1 MFDCKENKDLS
12 HRGTSW
18 TFTGYGD
25 KQSKSSSAHQPR
37 KQSNPR
43 KEMHD
48 KLMSEAL
55 LKVEHKQVSSPKLA
69 VLETRE
75 FPLLTSTTLPYLLAK
90 RGAKGGHPAQFL
102 NIE

>member
-1 MFDCKENKDLS
+1 MTRCVKCYEFCAFPLLFLSLCLVFDCKEDKDLS

-18 TFTGYGD
+18 IFTGYGD
-25 KQSKSSSAHQPR
+25 KASSKPSASQPR

-55 LKVEHKQVSSPKLA
+55 LKVEHKQVASLKLA
-69 VLETRE
+69 L
-75 FPLLTSTTLPYLLAK
+75 YA
-90 RGAKGGHPAQFL
+90 
-102 NIE
+102 

>member
-1 MFDCKENKDLS
+1 MSSALNFVLFLCFFLSLCLVFDCKEDKDLS

-18 TFTGYGD
+18 IFTGYGD
-25 KQSKSSSAHQPR
+25 KASKPSASQPR

-55 LKVEHKQVSSPKLA
+55 LKVEHKQVASL
-69 VLETRE
+69 
-75 FPLLTSTTLPYLLAK
+75 
-90 RGAKGGHPAQFL
+90 
-102 NIE
+102 

>member
-1 MFDCKENKDLS
+1 MSSALNFVLFLCFLSLCLVFDCKEDKDLS

-18 TFTGYGD
+18 IFTGYGD
-25 KQSKSSSAHQPR
+25 KASKPSASQPR

-55 LKVEHKQVSSPKLA
+55 LKVEHKQVASL
-69 VLETRE
+69 
-75 FPLLTSTTLPYLLAK
+75 
-90 RGAKGGHPAQFL
+90 
-102 NIE
+102 

>member
-1 MFDCKENKDLS
+1 MFDCKEDKDLS

-18 TFTGYGD
+18 TFTGYGGD
-25 KQSKSSSAHQPR
+25 KQSKSSSVHPEQR

-55 LKVEHKQVSSPKLA
+55 LKVEHKQVASLKLA
-69 VLETRE
+69 
-75 FPLLTSTTLPYLLAK
+75 
-90 RGAKGGHPAQFL
+90 L
-102 NIE
+102 NVQG

>member
-1 MFDCKENKDLS
+1 MPSALNFVLFLCFFSLCLVFDCKEDKDLS

-18 TFTGYGD
+18 IFTGYGD
-25 KQSKSSSAHQPR
+25 KAGSKPSSASQPR

-55 LKVEHKQVSSPKLA
+55 LKVEHKQVFSLELA
-69 VLETRE
+69 L
-75 FPLLTSTTLPYLLAK
+75 YA
-90 RGAKGGHPAQFL
+90 
-102 NIE
+102 